1 MKIGVASD
9 QGEWGDRM
17 LLDNWLT
24 SLLAKLTLTL
34 NRTELTNHIKQVLSP
49 QTIQQSEKRIEF
61 EENIEKTAQ
70 LKSEE

>member
-34 NRTELTNHIKQVLSP
+34 SRIELTNHIKQVLSP